1 MIDPATIGNRIYCF
15 RKCTVSEVRSCAS
28 KATQTKIGSLSSHFF
43 FFFDEEGDQNSIW
56 GNHPLSHTLMH
67 KSTAEGAGLFSSS

>member
-43 FFFDEEGDQNSIW
+43 LMRREIKIQYGVMI
-56 GNHPLSHTLMH
+56 PLATP
-67 KSTAEGAGLFSSS
+67 